1 MPSTANALR
10 KRSPGR
16 PSKLTPET
24 QGRIL
29 SAVRCGASFK
39 NACVAAGISE
49 RTFQRWRQKG
59 ERQGA
64 KTEYRRVWRERTR
77 AEQEGQTARLAIVQK
92 AALHDWRAATWLL
105 ERMDPERFSLRYK
118 IEHSGQVGNSVAESI
133 RADLDRLMTEH
144 PELARKL
151 EDEALG
157 MSMPPE

>member
-1 MPSTANALR
+1 MSGQNGMV
-10 KRSPGR
+10 KRRIGR

-24 QGRIL
+24 QARIV

-59 ERQGA
+59 EHQGA
-64 KTEYRRVWRERTR
+64 KTEYRRFWRDLTQ
-77 AEQEGQTARLAIVQK
+77 AEQEGQTARLAIIQE
-92 AALHDWRAATWLL
+92 AARNDWRAAAWLL

-118 IEHSGQVGNSVAESI
+118 IEHSGKVGSPVADSI

-151 EDEALG
+151 EDEGLG